1 MALCKCIDCGKEISD
16 RAEKCIHCG
25 CPNYK
30 YKYMRLCLCDKS
42 IPHTRLEYSIAFQI
56 LLDAKGVK
64 TIGNIDTDNFDVR
77 NNKNGLTRDRHES
90 AKKWLRQ
97 NIDIIDKEI
106 DMETISLLSD
116 YPKEDFESLAKVIK
130 LELEILEEEKSDEVD
145 LKSGGTEREEDSE
158 INILDRDNVQKIIT
172 TTNLII
178 ESIKS
183 QALTILQIRD
193 SVEIQLTNGGTALW
207 LGRLVNAGIIIRT
220 EADGKAFFQK
230 NNISNEEL
238 NIKLQKVALENKEDW
253 QRWEKEY
260 EEYRAKERES
270 FINMIQ
276 SEVKIS
282 ERNAIKCPN
291 CGSKDVSKIGIVG
304 RTVSVGFWGLAS
316 SSIGKTYKCS
326 KCGYKW

>member
-116 YPKEDFESLAKVIK
+116 YPKEDF
-130 LELEILEEEKSDEVD
+130 DE
-145 LKSGGTEREEDSE
+145 
-158 INILDRDNVQKIIT
+158 
-172 TTNLII
+172 
-178 ESIKS
+178 
-183 QALTILQIRD
+183 
-193 SVEIQLTNGGTALW
+193 
-207 LGRLVNAGIIIRT
+207 
-220 EADGKAFFQK
+220 
-230 NNISNEEL
+230 
-238 NIKLQKVALENKEDW
+238 
-253 QRWEKEY
+253 
-260 EEYRAKERES
+260 
-270 FINMIQ
+270 
-276 SEVKIS
+276 
-282 ERNAIKCPN
+282 
-291 CGSKDVSKIGIVG
+291 
-304 RTVSVGFWGLAS
+304 
-316 SSIGKTYKCS
+316 
-326 KCGYKW
+326 